1 VTLSDVPEIL
11 AAQLI
16 FAILLPFVAF
26 APVRWAVLAWLIMG
40 NLDGTGPGSA
50 ALTNFGWLNAAKG
63 VGIPVLLCW
72 RLRAVPSA
80 SIITIPARLW
90 IALTLYACIGSLWSP
105 FPLAAAKLVGNM
117 AGILLAVVILEKA
130 ARGGM
135 LDTRVLVILIVATL
149 TLGAVQTYMFAG
161 ELYGYDGADQPIRFS
176 SFVFAQQYAGILVA
190 FLSVVLW
197 RISLSKL
204 QKGLLL
210 GGISIALLLNGS
222 RTWFLGAAIVFA
234 IHAWIYFRSALLTT
248 AFVSAAACMCGLLLL
263 NLSPWGARLSG
274 EAPSRIMATV
284 NAIVSGEDTPQRA
297 GLRDLSFRFI
307 VYNAVMDE
315 LRTASVYDIL
325 FGHGSSSGATVSLR
339 ILPGVYNAD
348 RLDANRTIH
357 NEWLRALYEWGVVGL
372 VLLVGV
378 FLSLVFG
385 VFLRMPSTH
394 WKAPS
399 LALISFLPAF
409 LVALSTENVLAGAG
423 NAVTISLALMIG
435 LLWSPIPKGL
445 SRGRLVDSSPSLHKR
460 ELCPT

>member
-1 VTLSDVPEIL
+1 VILSKVPEIL

-16 FAILLPFVAF
+16 FAILLPFVVF

-63 VGIPVLLCW
+63 VGIPLLLCW

-130 ARGGM
+130 ARAGI

-149 TLGAVQTYMFAG
+149 TLGGVQTYIFAG
-161 ELYGYDGADQPIRFS
+161 ELYGYDGADQPLRFS
-176 SFVFAQQYAGILVA
+176 SFVFAQQYAAILVA
-190 FLSVVLW
+190 FLSIVLW

-204 QKGLLL
+204 QKGVLLAGVSL
-210 GGISIALLLNGS
+210 ALILNGS
-222 RTWFLGAAIVFA
+222 RTWFLGAVIVLV
-234 IHAWIYFRSALLTT
+234 IYSWIYFRGALLTA
-248 AFVSAAACMCGLLLL
+248 AFVSAGACFCGLLLL

-274 EAPSRIMATV
+274 DAPSRIMATV

-307 VYNAVMDE
+307 VYSAVMDE
-315 LRTASVYDIL
+315 LRTATVYEIL

-339 ILPGVYNAD
+339 ILPSVYNAD

-357 NEWLRALYEWGVVGL
+357 NEWLRALYEWGIVGL

-378 FLSLVFG
+378 FLSLVVG
-385 VFLRMPSTH
+385 VFLRMPATR
-394 WKAPS
+394 WKAPL

-435 LLWSPIPKGL
+435 LLWSPAPKPFSERWPVDPGL
-445 SRGRLVDSSPSLHKR
+445 SLRKR
-460 ELCPT
+460 ELCRT

>member
-1 VTLSDVPEIL
+1 VSLSDVPEIL

-16 FAILLPFVAF
+16 FAILLPFVVF

-50 ALTNFGWLNAAKG
+50 ALTTFGWLNAAKG
-63 VGIPVLLCW
+63 VGIPLLLSW
-72 RLRAVPSA
+72 RLRTVPIA
-80 SIITIPARLW
+80 SIVTLPARLW
-90 IALTLYACIGSLWSP
+90 IALTIYASIASLWSP

-117 AGILLAVVILEKA
+117 AGILLAIVILEKA
-130 ARGGM
+130 ARAGL
-135 LDTRVLVILIVATL
+135 LDTRVLVVLIVATL

-161 ELYGYDGADQPIRFS
+161 ELYGFDGTDQPIRFS

-197 RISLSKL
+197 LTTLSKV

-210 GGISIALLLNGS
+210 GGISVALILNGS
-222 RTWFLGAAIVFA
+222 RTWFLGAAIAFA
-234 IHAWIYFRSALLTT
+234 VYFWIYFRSVLVT
-248 AFVSAAACMCGLLLL
+248 AAFASASACMCGLLLL
-263 NLSPWGARLSG
+263 NLSPWGARVSN
-274 EAPSRIMATV
+274 EAPSRIMATAS
-284 NAIVSGEDTPQRA
+284 AIVSGEDTPQRA
-297 GLRDLSFRFI
+297 GLRDLSFRVI
-307 VYNAVMDE
+307 VYNAVIDE
-315 LRTASVYDIL
+315 LRTAGVFDIL

-348 RLDANRTIH
+348 HLDANRTIH

-378 FLSLVFG
+378 FLSLVVG
-385 VFLRMPSTH
+385 VFRRMPATP

-409 LVALSTENVLAGAG
+409 LIALSTENVLAGAG

-445 SRGRLVDSSPSLHKR
+445 SQGLLVKTGLSRHRR